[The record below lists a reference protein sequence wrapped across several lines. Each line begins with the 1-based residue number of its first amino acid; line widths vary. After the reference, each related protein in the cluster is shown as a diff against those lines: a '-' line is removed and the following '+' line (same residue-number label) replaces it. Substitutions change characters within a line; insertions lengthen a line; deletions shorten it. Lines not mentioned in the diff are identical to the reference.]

1 MRLVKN
7 STSIIKDRGKTQTAL
22 RKVWDQKKKELELT
36 QVKVA
41 EQLGIKQSSFNQY
54 LNGIIPLNT
63 NFVLKIT
70 DILKVEP
77 GELAP
82 ELFRYVPLKT
92 KGVTVPV
99 LFAVG
104 SFEGAQGV
112 INVHLAE
119 QSKTADAHFAVY
131 INESLRSPLLPAK
144 AYLVCQHVE
153 KKEIKPTDFIWVI
166 YKDLSEK
173 KPNELLQVLQV
184 QNKHLV
190 CVDPVTGTQKLI
202 SASSKA
208 DVHSISKV
216 AAIQMPQ

>member
-7 STSIIKDRGKTQTAL
+7 STSIIKDRGKTQTTL
-22 RKVWDQKKKELELT
+22 RKVWDRKKKELELT

-41 EQLGIKQSSFNQY
+41 DQLGIKQSSFNQY

-63 NFVLKIT
+63 NFVLKISE
-70 DILKVEP
+70 ILEVAP

-92 KGVTVPV
+92 KEITVPV

-131 INESLRSPLLPAK
+131 INESLRSPLLPAR

-166 YKDLSEK
+166 YGDAM